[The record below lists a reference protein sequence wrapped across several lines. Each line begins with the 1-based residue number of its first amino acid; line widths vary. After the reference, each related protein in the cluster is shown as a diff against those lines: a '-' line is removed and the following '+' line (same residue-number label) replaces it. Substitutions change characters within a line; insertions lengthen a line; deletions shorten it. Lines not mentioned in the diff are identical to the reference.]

1 MTEKITN
8 TKIQYFEE
16 YLLILLKFRSQNSNL
31 HQMIKFVLG
40 VAMMDFI
47 EEREQQLSEVGDEIS
62 ILQKKYKTFKANLQP
77 LF

>member
-1 MTEKITN
+1 
-8 TKIQYFEE
+8 
-16 YLLILLKFRSQNSNL
+16 
-31 HQMIKFVLG
+31 MIKFVLG

-62 ILQKKYKTFKANLQP
+62 ILQKKYKTFKANLRP